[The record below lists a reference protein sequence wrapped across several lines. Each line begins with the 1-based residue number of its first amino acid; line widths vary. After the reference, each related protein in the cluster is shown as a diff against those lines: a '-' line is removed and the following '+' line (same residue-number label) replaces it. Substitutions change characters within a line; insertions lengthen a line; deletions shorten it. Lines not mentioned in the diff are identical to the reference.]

1 MRDCYIGLGAN
12 LGRRERALR
21 EALERLHET
30 PGVELAAVSSFYET
44 APWGKEDQPSFV
56 NGAAKLRT
64 SLEPLELLEV
74 CRRIEADMGRVRR
87 EHWGARTMDID
98 LLHIP
103 GVVSDSERLRLPH
116 PYLGE
121 RAFVLVPLEEIAPG
135 LRIGGKTVK
144 EYRRECPDGGWVEH
158 FPGSPS
164 DFSLKLIACV
174 DRRGG
179 LGRGGDLLFR
189 LEADL
194 AFFREKTLGAAVI
207 MGRRTMESLGRPLEG
222 RRNLVLT
229 HGELLRE
236 GFVPCHSLEELW
248 QSLASEDNYV
258 IGGGEVYRSLL
269 PYCREAFITR
279 VEADGAGDVFLP
291 EPEEFLLESCRHER
305 DRATGYGMD
314 FCRYVR
320 RRD

>member
-1 MRDCYIGLGAN
+1 MTDCYIGLGAN
-12 LGRRERALR
+12 LGARERALR

-30 PGVELAAVSSFYET
+30 PGVELAAVSSFFET

-74 CRRIEADMGRVRR
+74 CQNIENDMGRVRL
-87 EHWGARTMDID
+87 EPWGARTMDID

-116 PYLGE
+116 PYLPE
-121 RAFVLVPLEEIAPG
+121 RAFVLAPLEEIAPG
-135 LRIGGKTVK
+135 LRIGGKTVG
-144 EYRRECPDGGWVEH
+144 EYRRECPDRGWVRRC
-158 FPGSPS
+158 PGSPA

-179 LGRGGDLLFR
+179 LGREGELLFR
-189 LEADL
+189 LKADL
-194 AFFREKTLGAAVI
+194 AFFREKTRGATVI
-207 MGRRTMESLGRPLEG
+207 MGRRTMESLSRPLEG

-248 QSLASEDNYV
+248 QSLTSEGNYV
-258 IGGGEVYRSLL
+258 IGGGEVYRRLF

-291 EPEEFLLESCRHER
+291 DPEGFLLASCRHEK
-305 DRATGYGMD
+305 DGATGLGMD
-314 FCRYVR
+314 FCHYIR
-320 RRD
+320 RLA